1 VKRRSWN
8 WGCCKPFAMEEQ
20 EIINRVANSA
30 LQVFDLEDY
39 YPEGERLALDISQ
52 WLWEGFVLR
61 EKQFRDSLKN
71 HDWQQYSGKFVA
83 IHCST
88 DAIVPAW
95 AYMLVTVHLQPFA
108 KKVVQGSVWELN
120 VAIYQDILNNLDYAE
135 YADKPVIVKGCS
147 RKPVPQEA
155 YVMAVEKLLPVA
167 KSIMFGE
174 ACSSVPLYKRR

>member
-1 VKRRSWN
+1 MI
-8 WGCCKPFAMEEQ
+8 MEQEQ

-39 YPEGERLALDISQ
+39 YPEGERVAIDISQ

-61 EKQFRDSLKN
+61 EKDFREALKN
-71 HDWQQYSGKFVA
+71 HDWQQYEGKFVA
-83 IHCST
+83 LQCST

-95 AYMLVTVHLQPFA
+95 AYILVTVYLQPFA
-108 KKVVQGSVWELN
+108 KKTTQGRTEDINVLVYQELL
-120 VAIYQDILNNLDYAE
+120 DGLDYSE
-135 YADKPVIVKGCS
+135 YAGKPVIIKGCS

-155 YVMAVEKLLPVA
+155 YVLAAQKLMPFA

-174 ACSSVPLYKRR
+174 ACSSVPLYKKK

>member
-1 VKRRSWN
+1 M
-8 WGCCKPFAMEEQ
+8 KPETSSD
-20 EIINRVANSA
+20 EIINRVAGSV

-39 YPEGERLALDISQ
+39 YPEGQRATVDISQ

-61 EKQFRDSLKN
+61 EKEFRESLKN
-71 HDWQQYSGKFVA
+71 HDWQQYAGQYVA
-83 IHCST
+83 IACTT

-95 AYMLVTVHLQPFA
+95 AYMLVTVHLQPFV
-108 KKVVQGSVWELN
+108 KKVVQGTVQDLN
-120 VAIYQDILNNLDYAE
+120 IAIYQDILNSLDYND
-135 YADKPVIVKGCS
+135 YRDKPVIIKGCS

-155 YVMAVEKLLPVA
+155 YVMASQKLLPVA

>member
-1 VKRRSWN
+1 
-8 WGCCKPFAMEEQ
+8 MEEQ

-39 YPEGERLALDISQ
+39 YPEEERVSLDISQ

-61 EKQFRDSLKN
+61 EKEFREALKN
-71 HDWQQYSGKFVA
+71 HDWEQYHNKFIA
-83 IHCST
+83 LHCST

-95 AYMLVTVHLQPFA
+95 AYMLVTVYVQPFA
-108 KKVVQGSVWELN
+108 KKMIQGTPEELN
-120 VAIYQDILNNLDYAE
+120 IAIYQELLDKLDYTG
-135 YADKPVIVKGCS
+135 YTGKPVIVKGCS

-155 YVMAVEKLLPVA
+155 YVMAAQKLMPFA

-174 ACSSVPLYKRR
+174 ACSSVPLYKKK